1 LKKLQLIKELKRN
14 HTEIL
19 KLQPS
24 PKSALAG
31 LRTSLPLII
40 GYFPVAVAFGISAT
54 SIGLSQLDATLI
66 SLIIFAGASQ
76 FAFVG
81 LLAEGT
87 SAFTAVLVVI
97 GLNLRH
103 LLYSTSISPSLNGMS
118 LKQKLLAAFGM
129 TDEVFAS
136 AFSLIKN
143 IPTENRWSWLIGLE
157 FGAYASWVIGTWIG
171 ASSGDLLLAKFEF
184 LKPALA
190 FALPA
195 LFLSLLLPMVA
206 SAKAAH
212 SFIHNRTIITIV
224 SAMLIAFLANTLGQ
238 ATLGI
243 FCAALLSPLLGIWL
257 GKKP

>member
-1 LKKLQLIKELKRN
+1 MTN
-14 HTEIL
+14 F
-19 KLQPS
+19 
-24 PKSALAG
+24 LAG

-87 SAFTAVLVVI
+87 SALIAMLIVV

-103 LLYSTSISPSLNGMS
+103 LLYSTSISPSLKGMS
-118 LKQKLLAAFGM
+118 LKQKLSAAFGL

-136 AFSLIKN
+136 AFSLLKG
-143 IPTENRWSWLIGLE
+143 IPKGNRWSWLIGLE
-157 FGAYASWVIGTWIG
+157 LGAYVSWIIGTWVG
-171 ASSGDLLLAKFEF
+171 ASSGDLLLAKFGF

-195 LFLSLLLPMVA
+195 LFLSLLLPMLA
-206 SAKAAH
+206 FSK
-212 SFIHNRTIITIV
+212 SSRTLRFFICNRTIITII
-224 SAMLIAFLANTLGQ
+224 SAMIIAFGANAFGQ

-243 FCAALLSPLLGIWL
+243 FVAALISPLLGILL
-257 GKKP
+257 GKSHE

>member
-1 LKKLQLIKELKRN
+1 VTN
-14 HTEIL
+14 F
-19 KLQPS
+19 
-24 PKSALAG
+24 LAG

-54 SIGLSQLDATLI
+54 SIGLSELDATLI

-87 SAFTAVLVVI
+87 SALTAMLIVV

-103 LLYSTSISPSLNGMS
+103 LLYSTSISPSLKGMS
-118 LKQKLLAAFGM
+118 LKQKLSAAFGL

-136 AFSLIKN
+136 AFSLLKG
-143 IPTENRWSWLIGLE
+143 IPKGNRWSWLIGLE
-157 FGAYASWVIGTWIG
+157 LGAYGSWIIGTWVG
-171 ASSGDLLLAKFEF
+171 ASSGDLLLAKFGF

-195 LFLSLLLPMVA
+195 LFLSLLLPMVVVK
-206 SAKAAH
+206 SGNDGKKAQ
-212 SFIHNRTIITIV
+212 SFIRNRTIITIV
-224 SAMLIAFLANTLGQ
+224 SAMVIAFSANAFEQ

-243 FCAALLSPLLGIWL
+243 FVAALVSPLLGIFL
-257 GKKP
+257 GKKS

>member
-1 LKKLQLIKELKRN
+1 MSN
-14 HTEIL
+14 FF
-19 KLQPS
+19 
-24 PKSALAG
+24 AG

-54 SIGLSQLDATLI
+54 SVGLSQLDATLI

-87 SAFTAVLVVI
+87 SALTAMLIVV

-103 LLYSTSISPSLNGMS
+103 LLYSTSISPSLKDMS
-118 LKQKLLAAFGM
+118 LKQKLSAAFGL

-136 AFSLIKN
+136 AFGLLKD
-143 IPTENRWSWLIGLE
+143 IPKGNRWSWLIGLE
-157 FGAYASWVIGTWIG
+157 LGAYGSWVIGTWVG
-171 ASSGDLLLAKFEF
+171 ASSGDLLLAKFGF

-195 LFLSLLLPMVA
+195 LFLSLLLPMLV
-206 SAKAAH
+206 SSKSGRTLR
-212 SFIHNRTIITIV
+212 SFLRNRTIITII
-224 SAMLIAFLANTLGQ
+224 SAMIIAFGANALGQ

-243 FCAALLSPLLGIWL
+243 FGAALISPLLGIAL
-257 GKKP
+257 GKKHE

>member
-1 LKKLQLIKELKRN
+1 MTN
-14 HTEIL
+14 F
-19 KLQPS
+19 
-24 PKSALAG
+24 LAG

-54 SIGLSQLDATLI
+54 SIGLSELDATLI

-81 LLAEGT
+81 LLTEGT
-87 SAFTAVLVVI
+87 SALTAMLIVV

-103 LLYSTSISPSLNGMS
+103 LLYSTSISPSLKGMS
-118 LKQKLLAAFGM
+118 LKQKLSAAFGL

-136 AFSLIKN
+136 AFSLLKG
-143 IPTENRWSWLIGLE
+143 IPKGNRWSWLIGLE
-157 FGAYASWVIGTWIG
+157 LGAYGSWIIGTWVG
-171 ASSGDLLLAKFEF
+171 ASSGDLLLAKFGF

-195 LFLSLLLPMVA
+195 LFLSLLLPMVVVK
-206 SAKAAH
+206 SGNDGKKAQ
-212 SFIHNRTIITIV
+212 SFIRNRTIITIV
-224 SAMLIAFLANTLGQ
+224 SAMVIAFSANAFEQ

-243 FCAALLSPLLGIWL
+243 FVAALVSPLLGIFL
-257 GKKP
+257 GKKS

>member
-1 LKKLQLIKELKRN
+1 MT
-14 HTEIL
+14 HF
-19 KLQPS
+19 
-24 PKSALAG
+24 LAG

-54 SIGLSQLDATLI
+54 SIGLSQLDAMLI

-87 SAFTAVLVVI
+87 SALTALLIVV

-103 LLYSTSISPSLNGMS
+103 LLYSTSISPSLKDMS
-118 LKQKLLAAFGM
+118 LKQKLSAAFGL

-136 AFSLIKN
+136 AFSLLKD
-143 IPTENRWSWLIGLE
+143 IPKENRWRWLIGVGL
-157 FGAYASWVIGTWIG
+157 GAYGSWRMGTWVG
-171 ASSGDLLLAKFEF
+171 ASSGDLLLAKFGF

-195 LFLSLLLPMVA
+195 LFLSLLLPMLV
-206 SAKAAH
+206 SSKDGRTLR
-212 SFIHNRTIITIV
+212 SFFHNRTIITII
-224 SAMLIAFLANTLGQ
+224 SAMIIAFGANALGQ

-243 FCAALLSPLLGIWL
+243 FGAALVSPLLGILL
-257 GKKP
+257 GKSHE

>member
-1 LKKLQLIKELKRN
+1 MTNL
-14 HTEIL
+14 
-19 KLQPS
+19 
-24 PKSALAG
+24 LAG

-54 SIGLSQLDATLI
+54 SIGLSELDATLI

-87 SAFTAVLVVI
+87 SALTAMLIVV

-103 LLYSTSISPSLNGMS
+103 LLYSTSISPSLKGMS
-118 LKQKLLAAFGM
+118 LKQKLSAAFGL

-136 AFSLIKN
+136 AFSLLKG
-143 IPTENRWSWLIGLE
+143 IPKGNRWSWLIGLE
-157 FGAYASWVIGTWIG
+157 LGAYGSWIIGTWVG
-171 ASSGDLLLAKFEF
+171 ASSGDLLLAKFGF

-195 LFLSLLLPMVA
+195 LFLSLLLPMVVVK
-206 SAKAAH
+206 SGNDGKKAQ
-212 SFIHNRTIITIV
+212 SFIRNRTIITIV
-224 SAMLIAFLANTLGQ
+224 SAMVIAFSANAFEQ

-243 FCAALLSPLLGIWL
+243 FVAALVSPLLGIFL
-257 GKKP
+257 GKKS

>member
-1 LKKLQLIKELKRN
+1 MTN
-14 HTEIL
+14 F
-19 KLQPS
+19 
-24 PKSALAG
+24 LAG

-54 SIGLSQLDATLI
+54 SIGLSELDATLI

-87 SAFTAVLVVI
+87 SALTAMLIVV

-103 LLYSTSISPSLNGMS
+103 LLYSTSISPSLKGMS
-118 LKQKLLAAFGM
+118 LKQKLSAAFGL

-136 AFSLIKN
+136 AFSLLKG
-143 IPTENRWSWLIGLE
+143 IPKGNRWSWLIGLE
-157 FGAYASWVIGTWIG
+157 LGAYGSWIIGTWVG
-171 ASSGDLLLAKFEF
+171 ASSGDLLLAKFGF

-195 LFLSLLLPMVA
+195 LFLSLLLPMVVVK
-206 SAKAAH
+206 SGNDGKKAQ
-212 SFIHNRTIITIV
+212 SFIRNRTIITIV
-224 SAMLIAFLANTLGQ
+224 SAMVIAFSANAFEQ

-243 FCAALLSPLLGIWL
+243 FVAALVSPLLGIFL
-257 GKKP
+257 GKKS

>member
-1 LKKLQLIKELKRN
+1 MNRL
-14 HTEIL
+14 
-19 KLQPS
+19 
-24 PKSALAG
+24 LAG

-81 LLAEGT
+81 LLVEGT
-87 SAFTAVLVVI
+87 SALTAMLVVI

-103 LLYSTSISPSLNGMS
+103 LLYSTSISPSLNGMK
-118 LKQKLLAAFGM
+118 LKQKLVVAFGM

-136 AFSLIKN
+136 AFGLLKN
-143 IPTENRWSWLIGLE
+143 IPKENRWGWLIGLE
-157 FGAYASWVIGTWIG
+157 LGAYGSWVIGTWVG
-171 ASSGDLLLAKFEF
+171 ASSGDLLLAKFGF

-195 LFLSLLLPMVA
+195 LFLSLLLPMLLTVKGVKG
-206 SAKAAH
+206 AKETR
-212 SFIHNRTIITIV
+212 SFFRNRIIITIV
-224 SAMLIAFLANTLGQ
+224 SAMIIAFGANALGQ

-243 FCAALLSPLLGIWL
+243 FCAALISPLLGIFL
-257 GKKP
+257 GKK

>member
-1 LKKLQLIKELKRN
+1 MITK
-14 HTEIL
+14 
-19 KLQPS
+19 
-24 PKSALAG
+24 G

-81 LLAEGT
+81 LLAGGT
-87 SAFTAVLVVI
+87 SAFTAMLIVV

-103 LLYSTSISPSLNGMS
+103 LLYSASISPSLKGMS
-118 LKQKLLAAFGM
+118 FKQKLIAAFGM

-136 AFSLIKN
+136 AFSLLKD
-143 IPTENRWSWLIGLE
+143 IPKENRWGWLIGLE
-157 FGAYASWVIGTWIG
+157 LGAYTSWVVGTWVG
-171 ASSGDLLLAKFEF
+171 ASSGDLLLAKFAF

-195 LFLSLLLPMVA
+195 LFLSLLLPMLVA
-206 SAKAAH
+206 SKGGRTLR
-212 SFIHNRTIITIV
+212 SFLRNRTIITIV
-224 SAMLIAFLANTLGQ
+224 SAMLIAFSAVAYGQ

-243 FCAALLSPLLGIWL
+243 FGAALISPILGIVL
-257 GKKP
+257 GKKHE

>member
-1 LKKLQLIKELKRN
+1 MTNL
-14 HTEIL
+14 
-19 KLQPS
+19 
-24 PKSALAG
+24 LAG

-54 SIGLSQLDATLI
+54 SIGLSELDATLI

-87 SAFTAVLVVI
+87 SALTAMLIVV

-103 LLYSTSISPSLNGMS
+103 LLYSTSISPSLKGMS
-118 LKQKLLAAFGM
+118 LKQKLSAAFGL

-136 AFSLIKN
+136 AFSLLKG
-143 IPTENRWSWLIGLE
+143 IPKGNRWSWLIGLE
-157 FGAYASWVIGTWIG
+157 LGAYGSWIIGTWVG
-171 ASSGDLLLAKFEF
+171 ASSGDLLLANFGF

-195 LFLSLLLPMVA
+195 LFLSLLLPMVVVK
-206 SAKAAH
+206 SGNDGKKAH
-212 SFIHNRTIITIV
+212 SFIRNRTIITIV
-224 SAMLIAFLANTLGQ
+224 SAMVIAFSANAFQQ

-243 FCAALLSPLLGIWL
+243 FVAALVSPLLGIFL
-257 GKKP
+257 GKKS

>member
-1 LKKLQLIKELKRN
+1 MQSF
-14 HTEIL
+14 T
-19 KLQPS
+19 Q
-24 PKSALAG
+24 SALAG

-66 SLIIFAGASQ
+66 SIIIFAGASQ
-76 FAFVG
+76 FAFIG

-87 SAFTAVLVVI
+87 SALTAVLVVI

-103 LLYSTSISPSLNGMS
+103 LLYSTSISPSLKS
-118 LKQKLLAAFGM
+118 LTLKQKLTTAFGM

-136 AFSLIKN
+136 AFSLLKG
-143 IPTENRWSWLIGLE
+143 IPKENRWSWLIGLE
-157 FGAYASWVIGTWIG
+157 FGAYASWIIGTWVG
-171 ASSGDLLLAKFEF
+171 VSSGDLLLEQFGF

-195 LFLSLLLPMVA
+195 LFLSLLLPMLV
-206 SAKAAH
+206 SVRT
-212 SFIHNRTIITIV
+212 SGSLFRNRTLITIV
-224 SAMLIAFLANTLGQ
+224 SAMLIAFTANAVGL

-243 FCAALLSPLLGIWL
+243 FGAALISPLLALWL
-257 GKKP
+257 GDK

>member
-1 LKKLQLIKELKRN
+1 MTN
-14 HTEIL
+14 FFT
-19 KLQPS
+19 
-24 PKSALAG
+24 G

-87 SAFTAVLVVI
+87 SALTAVLVVI

-103 LLYSTSISPSLNGMS
+103 MLYSASISPSLNGMS
-118 LKQKLLAAFGM
+118 LKQKLTAAFGL

-136 AFSLIKN
+136 ALGLLKGT
-143 IPTENRWSWLIGLE
+143 PKENRWSWLIGLE
-157 FGAYASWVIGTWIG
+157 LGAYGSWVIGTWVG
-171 ASSGDLLLAKFEF
+171 ASSGDLLLAKFGF

-195 LFLSLLLPMVA
+195 LFLSLLLPMVL
-206 SAKAAH
+206 SAKNTHA
-212 SFIHNRTIITIV
+212 FFRNRTIITIV
-224 SAMLIAFLANTLGQ
+224 SAMMIAFSANAFEQ

-243 FCAALLSPLLGIWL
+243 FLAALISPLLGMFL
-257 GKKP
+257 GKKHE

>member
-1 LKKLQLIKELKRN
+1 MTN
-14 HTEIL
+14 FF
-19 KLQPS
+19 
-24 PKSALAG
+24 AG

-87 SAFTAVLVVI
+87 SGLTAMLIVV

-103 LLYSTSISPSLNGMS
+103 LLYSTSISPALKGMS
-118 LKQKLLAAFGM
+118 LKQKFSVAFGL

-136 AFSLIKN
+136 AFGLLKN
-143 IPTENRWSWLIGLE
+143 IPKGNRWSWLVGLE
-157 FGAYASWVIGTWIG
+157 LGAYCSWVIGTWIG
-171 ASSGDLLLAKFEF
+171 ASSGDLLLAKFGF
-184 LKPALA
+184 LEPALA

-195 LFLSLLLPMVA
+195 LFLSLLLPMLV
-206 SAKAAH
+206 SAKASH
-212 SFIHNRTIITIV
+212 SFIRNRTIITII
-224 SAMLIAFLANTLGQ
+224 SAMIIAFGANALGQ

-243 FCAALLSPLLGIWL
+243 FGAALISPLLGIAL
-257 GKKP
+257 GKKHE